1 MIVLNILYGLFI
13 APLELLFEFFYSAA
27 FKIIGHPGPPIVFL
41 SLAVNFLALPL
52 YRRADLIQAKQ
63 REKEAELKKWTEHI
77 KKTFHGDE
85 KYMMLQTYYRQ
96 NGHKPTDS
104 LRGSF
109 SLLLEIPFFIA
120 AYHFLSNLQLLKQ
133 VKLWVFEDLGKPD
146 HLLPIAGHDLNLFPI
161 VMTLINLLSATIY
174 MEGFPVKDKVQTYGM
189 ALIFLVLLY
198 SSPSGLV
205 FYWTLNNLFSLS
217 KNALYK
223 AREKEQAKEKKKE
236 ELPKSAEKK
245 IRKRQK
251 KERVTTKSDAA
262 LFFCCTLLLA
272 VLSGLFIPSTVISS
286 SVAEFMSIKEL
297 RSPVWMIFYAV
308 LYAVGTFVIW
318 LGVFY
323 RLAGDRGKKWFEGI
337 VWLVSCMA
345 VIDHMFFGTNY
356 GFLSNLLVYNAAPKI
371 SRSMIF
377 RNLGVLLAV
386 CLVAYLLYR
395 KRPSAVRF
403 LAGCAILVLTLMS
416 VFHIA
421 GIQKDAAQLKKNS
434 AGLEKEEDIHLQ
446 LSKTGKNVIVLMLD
460 RGIGGLISYIM
471 KEKPELQEK
480 FAGFTWYPNTISY
493 GQNTL
498 IGSPALYGGYE
509 YTPENINT
517 RPELYQKD
525 KQNEALKLMP
535 VLFNKN
541 NYEVTVCDPTY
552 ANFQW
557 VPDLS
562 IYDEYPDIKTYITM
576 GNISID
582 GFFDA
587 VPFQKRN
594 FFCFSIFRMAPQ
606 LLQSY
611 LYDKGKY
618 HDADVILATQ
628 VRDSYAKAE
637 GPINNFLKP
646 YAVLS
651 KLPKLTQITSDD
663 TDTFLMMSNDT
674 THEPVLLKEPEYEPV
689 EKVDNTALE
698 APDAK
703 RKSLDGEQ
711 ISLTDE
717 SDMAFYHADMAALLK
732 LGEWFDYMR
741 ENDVYDNTR
750 IIIVSDHGADVKALY
765 KLKGESLADVGAAS
779 FNPMLLFKD
788 FNSKEFQ
795 VDEQFMTNA
804 DTPTLAFKDLVSSP
818 VNPFT
823 GNAVDDK
830 VKEGVQ
836 HISKSP
842 CWIPALNNNR
852 TLTASEWYS
861 FAPGDVYD
869 AKNWKKI
876 AENAVSP

>member
-63 REKEAELKKWTEHI
+63 REKESNLKKWTEHI

-174 MEGFPVKDKVQTYGM
+174 MEGFPGKDKVQTYGM

-223 AREKEQAKEKKKE
+223 AREKELAKEKAKE
-236 ELPKSAEKK
+236 EPGQSAEKR
-245 IRKRQK
+245 IRKKQK
-251 KERVTTKSDAA
+251 KEKVTKKPDVA
-262 LFFCCTLLLA
+262 LFFYCTLLLA
-272 VLSGLFIPSTVISS
+272 VLSGLLIPSTVISS
-286 SVAEFMSIKEL
+286 SVAEFMSVKEL

-337 VWLVSCMA
+337 VWLVSCAA
-345 VIDHMFFGTNY
+345 VVNHMFFGTNY
-356 GFLSNLLVYNAAPKI
+356 GFLSNLLVYNVAPKI

-416 VFHIA
+416 VFHIV

-434 AGLEKEEDIHLQ
+434 AGLEKEEDIHFQ
-446 LSKTGKNVIVLMLD
+446 LSKTGKNVVVLMLD
-460 RGIGGLISYIM
+460 RGIGELVSYIM

-517 RPELYQKD
+517 RSELYQKD

-535 VLFNKN
+535 VLFDKN

-557 VPDLS
+557 IPDLS

-582 GFFDA
+582 GFYDA
-587 VPFQKRN
+587 ASLQKRN
-594 FFCFSIFRMAPQ
+594 FFCFSIFRIVPQ
-606 LLQSY
+606 FMQSY
-611 LYDKGKY
+611 FYDRGKY
-618 HDADVILATQ
+618 HNVDAGKAMQTVSSNT
-628 VRDSYAKAE
+628 KAE
-637 GPINNFLKP
+637 GLADSFLKP
-646 YAVLS
+646 YVVLS
-651 KLPKLTQITSDD
+651 KLPGLTQITSDE
-663 TDTFLMMSNDT
+663 TNTFLMMSNDT
-674 THEPVLLKEPEYEPV
+674 THEPVLLKEPEYEPA
-689 EKVDNTALE
+689 EQIDNTALE
-698 APDAK
+698 APNAK
-703 RKSLDGEQ
+703 RESLDGEQ
-711 ISLTDE
+711 IFLTDE
-717 SDMAFYHADMAALLK
+717 HDMISYHANMASLLK
-732 LGEWFDYMR
+732 LADWFDYMR

-750 IIIVSDHGADVKALY
+750 IIIVSDHGYDVKALY
-765 KLKGESLADVGAAS
+765 KIKRGVDDDIGAAR
-779 FNPMLLFKD
+779 FNPIFMVKD
-788 FNSKEFQ
+788 FGSKEFQ

-804 DTPTLAFKDLVSSP
+804 DTPTLAFKDLISSP
-818 VNPFT
+818 INPFT
-823 GNAVDDK
+823 GNAVDNK
-830 VKEGVQ
+830 AKEGEQ
-836 HISKSP
+836 HISHSSL
-842 CWIPALNNNR
+842 WMLEVNNR
-852 TLTASEWYS
+852 KTLLPCDWYS
-861 FAPGDVYD
+861 FTPGDVYD
-869 AKNWKKI
+869 SKNWKKI
-876 AENAVSP
+876 AENVVSP